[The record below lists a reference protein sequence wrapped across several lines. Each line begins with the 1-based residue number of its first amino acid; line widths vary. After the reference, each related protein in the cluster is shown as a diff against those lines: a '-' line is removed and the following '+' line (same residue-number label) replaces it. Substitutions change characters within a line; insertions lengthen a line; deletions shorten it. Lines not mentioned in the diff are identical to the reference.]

1 MVNFNRNVF
10 KKLSVV
16 RERIERLVAMQ
27 YPYREV
33 SYKKLE
39 NDLITKFDLTD
50 PKTIL
55 KYLGRPET
63 VKPKRVSQEV
73 RYLRSGAVVPKE
85 HVFRVR
91 LERKMGLIE
100 KWGYAK
106 MFLKD
111 GVPYFRLFYEN
122 LINKPLLLFQECE
135 GVEDGEIS
143 LSPYNTVK
151 DVEDSYDSA
160 GNLED
165 SKTYNMKEKKE
176 ECLIGEERNLVY
188 KCKHSENKK
197 EQDYPEFQIFYAEPL
212 KNEPDKAKVSWKGD
226 SDG

>member
-1 MVNFNRNVF
+1 
-10 KKLSVV
+10 
-16 RERIERLVAMQ
+16 
-27 YPYREV
+27 
-33 SYKKLE
+33 
-39 NDLITKFDLTD
+39 
-50 PKTIL
+50 
-55 KYLGRPET
+55 LGRPET

-91 LERKMGLIE
+91 LERKVGLIE

-111 GVPYFRLFYEN
+111 GIPYFRLNYEV
-122 LINKPLLLFQECE
+122 LSIKPLIFFQECE

-165 SKTYNMKEKKE
+165 SKTYNMKEKRE
-176 ECLIGEERNLVY
+176 ECLIEGERSLLY
-188 KCKHSENKK
+188 KRKHSENKK
-197 EQDYPEFQIFYAEPL
+197 ERDYPEFQIFYAEPL
-212 KNEPDKAKVSWKGD
+212 KNEPDKAKIKWGD
-226 SDG
+226 SE